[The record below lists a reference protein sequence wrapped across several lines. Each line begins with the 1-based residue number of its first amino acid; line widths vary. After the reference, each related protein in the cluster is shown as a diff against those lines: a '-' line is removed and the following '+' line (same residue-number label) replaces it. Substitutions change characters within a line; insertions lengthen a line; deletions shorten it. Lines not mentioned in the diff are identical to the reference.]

1 MSKDL
6 SAEQALANFQ
16 QSFRQMEA
24 TAVELVDPGRAL
36 FKDGEP
42 AEPDLQRRY
51 RLYKRVEAASATT
64 RTGARSGLAC
74 GNDRW

>member
-1 MSKDL
+1 VRCAELRLREDHMSKDL

-24 TAVELVDPGRAL
+24 TAVELVDAGRAL

-42 AEPDLQRRY
+42 A
-51 RLYKRVEAASATT
+51 AA
-64 RTGARSGLAC
+64 
-74 GNDRW
+74 